1 MLKENFNYINIINII
16 KYKILTFVTHN
27 LILICITI
35 QFV

>member
-16 KYKILTFVTHN
+16 KYKILTFVTYN